1 VPEHGRSHRAGV
13 GLMPEYTIQSVTGPR
28 TWNGQ
33 YGEMHSYDVIVDGIE
48 GKVEISQKPTTP
60 APQVGDHILG
70 TIEERNGFKKLKREP
85 KASFGGG
92 GGGGRANPED
102 MRQRAAQGA
111 LSNAVAFSSYLQSV
125 DKPAPTS
132 SSELLQVADKFY
144 GWIRAKSEGK

>member
-1 VPEHGRSHRAGV
+1 MSLIVKKITRPPEKDPKFGNWSYWAEFEGIKGGVLVSHKGHIDPLKEGDDAMTAGFERV
-13 GLMPEYTIQSVTGPR
+13 D
-28 TWNGQ
+28 
-33 YGEMHSYDVIVDGIE
+33 DV
-48 GKVEISQKPTTP
+48 
-60 APQVGDHILG
+60 
-70 TIEERNGFKKLKREP
+70 FKKNGGGTYKKLMRSEKQ
-85 KASFGGG
+85 FGGG
-92 GGGGRANPED
+92 GGSSRNNPED